1 MLCESINYV
10 IESKN
15 IELFAPLILY
25 HVFGFDPFVEV
36 FIRYLSQGHSGLF
49 YGQAFFM
56 GFFGNFGGFVV
67 TDLGI

>member
-36 FIRYLSQGHSGLF
+36 FIRYITQGHSGLF
-49 YGQAFFM
+49 EGQALFM
-56 GFFGNFGGFVV
+56 G
-67 TDLGI
+67 